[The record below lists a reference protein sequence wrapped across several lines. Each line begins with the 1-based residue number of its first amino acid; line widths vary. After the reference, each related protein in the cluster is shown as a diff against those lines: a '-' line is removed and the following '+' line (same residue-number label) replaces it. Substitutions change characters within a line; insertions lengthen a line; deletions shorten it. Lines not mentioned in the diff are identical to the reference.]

1 MLEDPQEPPKAQF
14 LAALIQG
21 NASLSMHGA
30 TVQRSHRFPLR
41 IFTQIENMARMGG
54 VPVSLIINQV
64 LECGLDAVLKELP
77 EETANEVLLISTEQ
91 LNRPLISDSVEML
104 PRSKLAKQKIGKAK

>member
-1 MLEDPQEPPKAQF
+1 MLDDPKEPPKAKF

-21 NASLSMHGA
+21 NASIGMHGA

-77 EETANEVLLISTEQ
+77 VETANEVLLISAEQ
-91 LNRPLISDSVEML
+91 LNRPLISDSIEMP
-104 PRSKLAKQKIGKAK
+104 PRSKSVKQNTRKSK